1 MPTTSTTFAFDWAPF
16 LGGETAVSACIICTL
31 HRFWPK
37 GLLADL
43 QLVYYPRILP
53 RETQLPKQNTISA
66 PVSSADMCANSCNFV
81 FGLRYF
87 GQKFSRKLHSEIAFK
102 IKVMRKSWKLVCDVR
117 RGRQVGESFSQS
129 WRHFLT
135 PNVSHTTRGAPGWL
149 RRYELRAVY
158 LCVLAG
164 DTCNQIDTKTGTH
177 QPLPPRHL
185 APRWASPK
193 GFEDGDGNFGRTFA
207 YPHVASRVNSAWLHV
222 CVCVSMQSKQF
233 QSQGFHYPY
242 HMTSGIFSHHTKAQ

>member
-1 MPTTSTTFAFDWAPF
+1 MW
-16 LGGETAVSACIICTL
+16 GG
-31 HRFWPK
+31 
-37 GLLADL
+37 
-43 QLVYYPRILP
+43 
-53 RETQLPKQNTISA
+53 
-66 PVSSADMCANSCNFV
+66 
-81 FGLRYF
+81 
-87 GQKFSRKLHSEIAFK
+87 
-102 IKVMRKSWKLVCDVR
+102 
-117 RGRQVGESFSQS
+117 GRQVGESFSQS

-135 PNVSHTTRGAPGWL
+135 PKVSHTTRGAPGWL

-193 GFEDGDGNFGRTFA
+193 GFEDGDDNFGRTFA

-222 CVCVSMQSKQF
+222 CVCVCVCPCKVNSFSRKDFIILITWQAEFFRTTQKRN
-233 QSQGFHYPY
+233 
-242 HMTSGIFSHHTKAQ
+242 SGIRCYCFVGDPKAINEWVYVAWDARTSPSLLACNVL